1 MISIIF
7 CGDICY
13 CPYLSRYTDRLD
25 LAQSEYRVL
34 FWNRA
39 GLKLNIKENY
49 RYYDSPS
56 ALSTYIRFGKGKK
69 TA

>member
-56 ALSTYIRFGKGKK
+56 A
-69 TA
+69 